1 MVRVRFAPSPTG
13 RLHLGNARTAV
24 LNALFAAHHGGVF
37 VLRIDDTDDARC
49 RPEYVQDIQQDLRW
63 LGLSWDEEFA
73 QSANVETHHM
83 LFQTLKHSG
92 RVYPCFETPEHL
104 ALWRQQQLSAHLPP
118 RYDRVK
124 GKSVPEHDHPYWR
137 FALSEKEIQWN
148 DLIQGPMVCD
158 TRHLSDPVV
167 MRQDGTMSYLL
178 SSVMDDV
185 DRRITH
191 IIRGADHLTNTAIQ
205 MEMMRALGANIP
217 FWAHFPLMLDQN
229 GDKFSKRSGAKSL
242 QELKEEGWLP
252 LAIVQ
257 AVAQLGLSHQISGDF
272 AHMASHFSL
281 SEYSKSNGKFSMHDM
296 ELVQSRLWANM
307 AYEDLSPDVQESI
320 DPGLWPVVRNNIV
333 LAGDIA
339 LWQQICTDPHWV
351 APDGV
356 DGSNLPQDFCA
367 TAINAL
373 NTRAISKQSGEPLGE
388 WVWQTDPWHHWVDAI
403 MLVHPHLKKG
413 LVARTLRMMLT
424 ARTGGP
430 KMEDLLPLLPPK
442 IVQCRLERMRD
453 ALLSPS

>member
-1 MVRVRFAPSPTG
+1 
-13 RLHLGNARTAV
+13 LGNARTAV
-24 LNALFAAHHGGVF
+24 LNALFAAHHGGAF

-63 LGLSWDEEFA
+63 LGLSWDEEFT
-73 QSANVETHHM
+73 QSSNVENHRI
-83 LFQTLKHSG
+83 LFQTLKDSG
-92 RVYPCFETPEHL
+92 RLYPCFETSEQL
-104 ALWRQQQLSAHLPP
+104 AIWREQQLSAHLPP
-118 RYDRVK
+118 RYDREK

-137 FALSEKEIQWN
+137 FALSEKEVQWH

-167 MRQDGTMSYLL
+167 MRQDGTMSYVLA
-178 SSVMDDV
+178 SVMDDV

-205 MEMMRALGANIP
+205 IEMMHALGANIP
-217 FWAHFPLMLDQN
+217 CWAHFPLMLDQN
-229 GDKFSKRSGAKSL
+229 GDKFSKRSGSKTL
-242 QELKEEGWLP
+242 RELKEDGWLP

-281 SEYSKSNGKFSMHDM
+281 SEYSKSNGKFSIDDVAI
-296 ELVQSRLWANM
+296 VQSRLWAHM
-307 AYEDLSPDVQESI
+307 AHGDLSPDLQGSI
-320 DPGLWPVVRNNIV
+320 DSGLWPVVRNNIV

-339 LWQQICTDPHWV
+339 RWQQICTDPHWV
-351 APDGV
+351 AHDGM
-356 DGSNLPQDFCA
+356 DCSNVSQNFCT

-373 NTRAISKQSGEPLGE
+373 KTGVVCKQSIENSGELL
-388 WVWQTDPWHHWVDAI
+388 WQTDPWHHWVDAI
-403 MLVHPHLKKG
+403 MVIDPNLKKG
-413 LVARTLRMMLT
+413 VVARTLRMMLT

-442 IVQCRLERMRD
+442 IVLCRLERMHD
-453 ALLSPS
+453 VLLGQP